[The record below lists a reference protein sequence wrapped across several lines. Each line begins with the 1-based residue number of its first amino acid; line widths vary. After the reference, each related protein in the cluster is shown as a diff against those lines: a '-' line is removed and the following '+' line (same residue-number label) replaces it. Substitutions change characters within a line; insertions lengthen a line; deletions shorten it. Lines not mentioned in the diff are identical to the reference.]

1 MKFKEIN
8 GKLELNIRFDT
19 FLAVLDFIQEAG
31 HIMESQKHHA
41 DVTINYTKVKLTLC
55 THDAGNAITNKD
67 RSLAA
72 EIEIML
78 ESYSTA
84 VAG

>member
-1 MKFKEIN
+1 MKFKEMN

-41 DVTINYTKVKLTLC
+41 DITIHYTKVKLTLC
-55 THDAGNAITNKD
+55 THDAGNTITNKD
-67 RSLAA
+67 RILAT
-72 EIEIML
+72 EIETML

-84 VAG
+84 EAG

>member
-8 GKLELNIRFDT
+8 GKLELNIQFDT

-31 HIMESQKHHA
+31 QIMESQKHHA
-41 DVTINYTKVKLTLC
+41 DVMINYTKVKLTLC
-55 THDAGNAITNKD
+55 THDAGNTITNKD
-67 RSLAA
+67 RTLAA

-84 VAG
+84 AAG